1 MEHESQTQKQSG
13 KQYMIIA
20 AIALVI
26 LIGLG
31 AVMFKNS
38 KSPAQKQP
46 AKQLDASEAIP
57 TVDASVKVDL
67 EGVQGN
73 KEVVISVSGIPN
85 GTQQIEYEMSYNTKE
100 DVPQGLYGKI
110 DMSEEKSKDSVERK
124 VTLGTCSSGT
134 CKYHNVTGPIK
145 ASLKFSGSYGER
157 LFEKNFTL

>member
-20 AIALVI
+20 AIAIVI
-26 LIGLG
+26 LVGLG

-38 KSPAQKQP
+38 KAPAQKTP
-46 AKQLDASEAIP
+46 AKQLDASDAIP
-57 TVDASVKVDL
+57 TVDATVKVDV

-73 KEVVISVSGIPN
+73 KELMITVSGMPS
-85 GTQQIEYEMSYNTKE
+85 GTQMVDYELSYETKA
-100 DVPQGLYGKI
+100 QGLQGI
-110 DMSEEKSKDSVERK
+110 IGSVTPEEGKDSFEKK

-134 CKYHNVTGPIK
+134 CVYHQVQGPIK
-145 ASLKFSGSYGER
+145 VTLKFGGSYGER